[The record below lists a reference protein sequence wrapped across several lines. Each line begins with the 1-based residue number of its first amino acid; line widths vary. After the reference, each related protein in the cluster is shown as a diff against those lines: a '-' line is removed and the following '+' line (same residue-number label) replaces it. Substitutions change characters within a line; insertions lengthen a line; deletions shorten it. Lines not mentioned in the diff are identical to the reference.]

1 MINWNQYGVK
11 NGECIYKNALKS
23 DQDIKSFVLE
33 GSARITFPEGRMRME
48 NAMSADQGQKAN
60 YVLWCPEDFP
70 SDVYIQ
76 WKFWPI
82 KEPGL
87 CILFFSAAGR
97 NGEDL
102 FDPSLQARTGEY
114 NLYHHGDINAYHVSY
129 FRRKE
134 ADERAFHTCNL
145 RKSYGFHLT
154 AQGGDPIPDADEA
167 ASPYTLGVL
176 KYQEQVRFFVNDM
189 EVFCYLDDGRTYG
202 PRLGGGKIGFRQLAP
217 LVAEYADL
225 EVYAL
230 HYGEDEK
237 DARD

>member
-1 MINWNQYGVK
+1 MILP
-11 NGECIYKNALKS
+11 CRRA
-23 DQDIKSFVLE
+23 
-33 GSARITFPEGRMRME
+33 P
-48 NAMSADQGQKAN
+48 
-60 YVLWCPEDFP
+60 
-70 SDVYIQ
+70 
-76 WKFWPI
+76 
-82 KEPGL
+82 
-87 CILFFSAAGR
+87 
-97 NGEDL
+97 
-102 FDPSLQARTGEY
+102 GEY

-176 KYQEQVRFFVNDM
+176 KYREQVRFFVNDM

-202 PRLGGGKIGFRQLAP
+202 PAPWRGKDRFPAVSAAGCGICGSGSLCSHA
-217 LVAEYADL
+217 
-225 EVYAL
+225 
-230 HYGEDEK
+230 GEDEK